1 MPRIITQESNK
12 RLRREYRLRFLTALF
27 AVVGT
32 VGVVTA
38 ALMLPSYVLLSS
50 YRDAYARPVQ
60 EGSRE
65 IERLNEE
72 YTDRLSETHELS
84 SRVTYG
90 DSAYSDVMD
99 TLFLYADGLVVIDAI
114 ELGRSGDQITVSLRG
129 SSASREGLLAF
140 EERVL
145 ANTRFKGFSLP
156 IETLAKQSDISFNVT
171 FTYNEK

>member
-1 MPRIITQESNK
+1 
-12 RLRREYRLRFLTALF
+12 
-27 AVVGT
+27 
-32 VGVVTA
+32 
-38 ALMLPSYVLLSS
+38 
-50 YRDAYARPVQ
+50 
-60 EGSRE
+60 
-65 IERLNEE
+65 
-72 YTDRLSETHELS
+72 
-84 SRVTYG
+84 
-90 DSAYSDVMD
+90 MD